1 MESFFK
7 NFGDDVQDATPPL
20 VNQTADTSNPMD
32 STSGLPPSTVETP
45 TSMESASDPIET
57 HIFVL
62 SSKRRRLDP
71 RPGVLIQ
78 DLIQLV
84 RPVLTT

>member
-32 STSGLPPSTVETP
+32 STSRLPPPNIEIP
-45 TSMESASDPIET
+45 TSVASVSDPTET
-57 HIFVL
+57 HISVPSL
-62 SSKRRRLDP
+62 KRIRLDP
-71 RPGVLIQ
+71 RTGVLI
-78 DLIQLV
+78 
-84 RPVLTT
+84 